1 MKKFGYLMGA
11 ALLTLGSCTNEIN
24 EEGFVDKANTISFNA
39 YSNKTRADYTSG
51 DVDISVMKTG
61 SFGVVGYKNSDN
73 NLYLGSTT
81 KATEQV
87 WKTDASYTGDG
98 YWDYKV
104 SSELKYWPQENMDF
118 YAYFPYS
125 AQGDVFAQSDASGDV
140 MTITNESGDQ
150 DILFPRESGVSQ
162 TNYVPLHFKHA
173 LSKLKAVY
181 IKVNAVDV
189 QVEVKKIT
197 FLNTSTKGKIKVDY
211 SGNAS
216 YETTLNDVPRSFD
229 FTSEPK
235 TITYNANPSTTD
247 EGVELFDNDDNG
259 YIFAT
264 NTNLQHNVKG
274 TGKSLWSAGDK
285 TSLGSSTLPN
295 SSLVCMELDCKVI
308 AAGHYLVGSADTYG
322 KMYIPMHGTS
332 SNNADISELLAG
344 RRYTYKVVMESNV
357 GYKEN
362 GDPIMLAPIRFS
374 VNEVTE
380 WNDVTVTINL

>member
-1 MKKFGYLMGA
+1 MKKLGYLTYA
-11 ALLTLGSCTNEIN
+11 ALLAFASCTNEIN
-24 EEGFVDKANTISFNA
+24 EEGFIDKANTISFNA
-39 YSNKTRADYTSG
+39 YSNKTRAYENG
-51 DVDISVMKTG
+51 DADIAKMKEG
-61 SFGVVGYKNSDN
+61 SFGVVGYTSDN
-73 NLYLGSTT
+73 NIYLGSTN
-81 KATEQV
+81 KAIEQS
-87 WKTDASYTGDG
+87 WNSTS
-98 YWDYKV
+98 WDYATP
-104 SSELKYWPQENMDF
+104 SDLKYWPANSMDF

-125 AQGDVFAQSDASGDV
+125 AQGDEFAQSDASGDV
-140 MTITNESGDQ
+140 MTITNESGNQ
-150 DILFPRESGVSQ
+150 DILFARESGVSQ
-162 TNYVPLHFKHA
+162 TNYVPLYFKHA

-189 QVEVKKIT
+189 EVKVQKIT

-216 YETTLNDVPRSFD
+216 YETTSSDVPRSFD

-235 TITYNANPSTTD
+235 TITYSANPSTTY
-247 EGVELFDNDDNG
+247 EGVELFGNDDNG

-264 NTNLQHNVKG
+264 NTNDKHNVKG

-295 SSLVCMELDCKVI
+295 SNLVCMELDCKVI
-308 AAGHYLVGSADTYG
+308 AAGHYLVGSPDAYG

-357 GYKEN
+357 GYDEN

>member
-1 MKKFGYLMGA
+1 MKKLGYLTYA
-11 ALLTLGSCTNEIN
+11 ALLAFASCTNEIN

-39 YSNKTRADYTSG
+39 YSNKTRAYTSG
-51 DVDISVMKTG
+51 DAEISVMKEG
-61 SFGVVGYKNSDN
+61 SFGVVGYTSDN
-73 NLYLGSTT
+73 NIYLGSTN
-81 KATEQV
+81 KAIEQK
-87 WKTDASYTGDG
+87 WNSTSNS
-98 YWDYKV
+98 WDYATP
-104 SSELKYWPQENMDF
+104 SDLKYWPANSMDF

-140 MTITNESGDQ
+140 MTITNESGKQ
-150 DILFPRESGVSQ
+150 DILFACESGVSQ

-189 QVEVKKIT
+189 KVEVQKIT

-216 YETTLNDVPRSFD
+216 YETTSSDVPRYFD

-235 TITYNANPSTTD
+235 TITYSANPSTTD

-264 NTNLQHNVKG
+264 NTILLHNVKG

-308 AAGHYLVGSADTYG
+308 AAGHYLVGSENAYG

-357 GYKEN
+357 GFDEN
-362 GDPIMLAPIRFS
+362 GDPIKPSPIKFS
-374 VNEVTE
+374 VNEVTP
-380 WNDVTVTINL
+380 WDDVTVTINL

>member
-1 MKKFGYLMGA
+1 MKKIGYLTFA
-11 ALLTLGSCTNEIN
+11 ALLAFGSCTNEIN
-24 EEGFVDKANTISFNA
+24 EECFVDKANTISFNA
-39 YSNKTRADYTSG
+39 YSNKTRAYSGG
-51 DVDISVMKTG
+51 DVADISVMKEG
-61 SFGVVGYKNSDN
+61 SFGVVGYTSDN
-73 NLYLGSTT
+73 NLYLGSTD
-81 KATEQV
+81 KAIGQRWNSTSNSWEYA
-87 WKTDASYTGDG
+87 TPSD
-98 YWDYKV
+98 
-104 SSELKYWPQENMDF
+104 LKYWPANSMDF

-150 DILFPRESGVSQ
+150 DILFARAADISQ
-162 TNYVPLHFKHA
+162 TNYVPLYFKHA

-189 QVEVKKIT
+189 QVEVQKIT
-197 FLNTSTKGKIKVDY
+197 FLNTSTKGKIKVNY
-211 SGNAS
+211 SGEAS
-216 YETTLNDVPRSFD
+216 YETTSSDVPRSFD
-229 FTSEPK
+229 FTSATK
-235 TITYNANPSTTD
+235 TITYNANPSTTY
-247 EGVELFDNDDNG
+247 EGVELFGNDDNG

-264 NTNLQHNVKG
+264 NTNDQHNVKG

-295 SSLVCMELDCKVI
+295 SNLVCMELDCKVI
-308 AAGHYLVGSADTYG
+308 AAGHYLVGSADAYG

-357 GYKEN
+357 GYDKN

-374 VNEVTE
+374 VNEVPE
-380 WNDVTVTINL
+380 WSDVTVTINL

>member
-1 MKKFGYLMGA
+1 MKKLGYLTYA
-11 ALLTLGSCTNEIN
+11 ALLAFASCTNEIN
-24 EEGFVDKANTISFNA
+24 EEGFVDKANTISFSA
-39 YSNKTRADYTSG
+39 YSNKTRAYENC
-51 DVDISVMKTG
+51 DVTISVMKTG
-61 SFGVVGYKNSDN
+61 SFGVVGYTSDN
-73 NLYLGSTT
+73 NLYLGSTN
-81 KATEQV
+81 KAIEQI
-87 WKTDASYTGDG
+87 WNSTSNG
-98 YWDYKV
+98 WDYATP
-104 SSELKYWPQENMDF
+104 SDLKYWPANSMDF

-140 MTITNESGDQ
+140 MTITNESGNQ
-150 DILFPRESGVSQ
+150 DILFARESGVSQ
-162 TNYVPLHFKHA
+162 TNYVPLYFKHA

-189 QVEVKKIT
+189 QVEVQKIT

-216 YETTLNDVPRSFD
+216 YETTSSDVPRSFD
-229 FTSEPK
+229 FTSATK
-235 TITYNANPSTTD
+235 MITYNANPSTTY
-247 EGVELFDNDDNG
+247 EGVELFGNDDNG

-264 NTNLQHNVKG
+264 NTNVQHNVKG

-295 SSLVCMELDCKVI
+295 SNLVCMELDCKVI
-308 AAGHYLVGSADTYG
+308 AAGHYLVGSPDAYG

-357 GYKEN
+357 GYDEN

>member
-1 MKKFGYLMGA
+1 MKTFGYISLA
-11 ALLTLGSCTNEIN
+11 ALLTLASCTNEIN
-24 EEGFVDKANTISFNA
+24 EEGFVDKTKTISFNA
-39 YSNKTRADYTSG
+39 YSNKTRAYSG
-51 DVDISVMKTG
+51 GDADISVMKTG
-61 SFGVVGYKNSDN
+61 SFGVVGYTSDN
-73 NLYLGSTT
+73 NIYLGSTN
-81 KATEQV
+81 KAIEQS
-87 WKTDASYTGDG
+87 WNSTS
-98 YWDYKV
+98 WDYATP
-104 SSELKYWPQENMDF
+104 SDLKYWPANSMDF

-150 DILFPRESGVSQ
+150 DILFARESGVSQ
-162 TNYVPLHFKHA
+162 TNYVPLYFKHA

-216 YETTLNDVPRSFD
+216 YEPTSSDVPRSFD

-308 AAGHYLVGSADTYG
+308 AAGHYLVGSADAYG

-357 GYKEN
+357 GYDEN

-374 VNEVTE
+374 VNEVTA